1 MSSSGAVLGIDPGTR
16 KCGYAVLLASGT
28 EPLELGIVPTP
39 ELVERVRALAERF
52 ALRAVALG
60 AGTNT
65 APVAAL
71 LAGLRLP
78 VRAVDERETTL
89 LARRRYFAANPP
101 RGWRRL
107 VPRGMLLPPRPID
120 DFAALLIAERF
131 IERENAEPLEAQKGA
146 PGLSA
151 RPGEGQE

>member
-1 MSSSGAVLGIDPGTR
+1 MNPVLGIDPGTR
-16 KCGYAVLLASGT
+16 KCGYAVVVSPGA
-28 EPLELGIVPTP
+28 EPLELGIVPT
-39 ELVERVRALAERF
+39 EEFAARVRDLVLRF
-52 ALRAVALG
+52 APRAIALG

-65 APVAAL
+65 APVAAML
-71 LAGLRLP
+71 QGLPLP

-131 IERENAEPLEAQKGA
+131 IDLETTG
-146 PGLSA
+146 PGG
-151 RPGEGQE
+151 PGEGAPAPSA